1 MRSLKIIFQTI
12 SSALYAQF
20 YKIVTYSLF
29 LLFRLLFQVRISG
42 QEKPLLWRK
51 QHQLPFVVA
60 ACHKSYFDPAFLP
73 VAFGSVLESR
83 LKCLAKKELKI
94 IFQFVPFSSRFMIY
108 INRDNPGVSTIK
120 KVILSVKQGNNLAI
134 FPEGTTIPRNKK
146 TYGGIIEIIKNVQK
160 LTNKEIPIFPLNI
173 KASGF
178 PYGNPNG
185 RFYYYLLRKVKIE
198 LRIGD
203 PIFYRDLEKA
213 VKNKELANN
222 KKRAIMVKELLR
234 KINQI

>member
-1 MRSLKIIFQTI
+1 MCSLKIRFQNI
-12 SSALYAQF
+12 NSALYAQF
-20 YKIVTYSLF
+20 YKIVTCSL
-29 LLFRLLFQVRISG
+29 LLIFRLLFQVRISG

-51 QHQLPFVVA
+51 QHQLPFVVV

-73 VAFGSVLESR
+73 VAFGFAPESR

-108 INRDNPGVSTIK
+108 INRDNPKVSTIK
-120 KVILSVKQGNNLAI
+120 KIILSVKQGNNLAI
-134 FPEGTTIPRNKK
+134 FPEGTTIPKNKK
-146 TYGGIIEIIKNVQK
+146 TYGGIIEIIKKVQE

-173 KASGF
+173 KTSGF

-198 LRIGD
+198 LRIGN
-203 PIFYRDLEKA
+203 PIFYKDLEKT
-213 VKNKELANN
+213 VKNKELTNHE
-222 KKRAIMVKELLR
+222 KRDIMVEELLKR
-234 KINQI
+234 INQI